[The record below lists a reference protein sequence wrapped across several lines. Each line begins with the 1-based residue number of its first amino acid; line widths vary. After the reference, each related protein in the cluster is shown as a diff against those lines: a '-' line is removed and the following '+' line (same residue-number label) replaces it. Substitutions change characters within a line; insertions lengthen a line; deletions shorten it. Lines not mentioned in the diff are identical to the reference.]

1 MDEND
6 DRANQAPDAGKL
18 VRDWLR
24 QLRHDRGMGQGELA
38 VAMGVYQSR
47 ISKWEMGNGEPGI
60 RDLQRIAY
68 AFGKALEIRFE
79 ADGSLSRIELVDG

>member
-1 MDEND
+1 MDENY

-24 QLRHDRGMGQGELA
+24 QLRHDRGMSQGELA
-38 VAMGVYQSR
+38 EAMGLFQSR
-47 ISKWEMGNGEPGI
+47 ISKWEMGDGEPGI
-60 RDLQRIAY
+60 RDLQRIAH

-79 ADGSLSRIELVDG
+79 ADGTMSRFELVD